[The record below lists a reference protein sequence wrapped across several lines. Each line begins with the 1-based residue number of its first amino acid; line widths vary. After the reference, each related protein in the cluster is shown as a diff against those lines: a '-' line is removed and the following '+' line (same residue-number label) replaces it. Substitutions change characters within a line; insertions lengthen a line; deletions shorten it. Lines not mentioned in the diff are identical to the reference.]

1 MRPRYI
7 KFLLTTLTV
16 ILFSGLV
23 TISASAVQY
32 DYDDLNR
39 LTAAVEDNGA
49 TTQYQYD
56 AGGNLLSV
64 TTAPTA
70 ADPESARSIP
80 DGLAGDSVMEGWT
93 PYFTGGVSVQYSVIR
108 GDAANNG
115 QASVQDNS
123 YEAAPEPA
131 VTVDVYG
138 DLPAPAYPIQLITAN
153 SGIPGGAN
161 IYKDVAITSE
171 ESYSISGRVSAEQLQ
186 HAAVQVIVNY
196 YDARNQL
203 IGHENAI
210 NVLETSDWSEF
221 SKLLKIP
228 DRAVKA
234 RVHLQILILEAEGSG
249 TAKFAELSLEPYQ
262 VP

>member
-16 ILFSGLV
+16 ILFSGIV

-64 TTAPTA
+64 TTAPIA
-70 ADPESARSIP
+70 ADPESAH
-80 DGLAGDSVMEGWT
+80 GLAGNSVMEGWT

-108 GDAANNG
+108 SDAANNG

-131 VTVDVYG
+131 VTVEVYG
-138 DLPAPAYPIQLITAN
+138 DLPAPAYLIQLITAN

-171 ESYSISGRVSAEQLQ
+171 ESYSISGQVSAEELQ
-186 HAAVQVIVNY
+186 HTAVQVIVNY

-234 RVHLQILILEAEGSG
+234 RVHHQILLLEAEGSG

>member
-1 MRPRYI
+1 MRPKYI

-16 ILFSGLV
+16 IFLSSLV

-39 LTAAVEDNGA
+39 LTAAGEDNGA

-64 TTAPTA
+64 TTVPNVSN
-70 ADPESARSIP
+70 PEVARSLP
-80 DGLAGDSVMEGWT
+80 DGLAGDSVMDGWI
-93 PYFTGGVSVQYSVIR
+93 PYFTGGVSAQYSVIR
-108 GDAANNG
+108 SAAANNG
-115 QASVQDNS
+115 KASVQDNI
-123 YEAAPEPA
+123 YGAAPAPA

-138 DLPAPAYPIQLITAN
+138 NSPAPAYPVQVITAN
-153 SGIPGGAN
+153 SGIAGGAN
-161 IYKDVAITSE
+161 VYKDVTISSSE
-171 ESYSISGRVSAEQLQ
+171 TYSISGEVSAEQLQ

-196 YDARNQL
+196 YDARNHL
-203 IGHENAI
+203 IGYENAI

-221 SKLLKIP
+221 SKLLQIP
-228 DRAVKA
+228 DTAVKA

-249 TAKFAELSLEPYQ
+249 IANFADLSLEPYRL
-262 VP
+262 P